1 MTTIATLITHADIP
15 EHVRDLLAVL
25 PWAGTVAEL
34 AGRLGVTERSAYRAL
49 AAGVD
54 LGVVERGEGGCA
66 LTPDAE
72 RILRCRCQGVGRKR
86 EAPGLEYTPVI
97 DKEAALLDRAAYA
110 HRTNSGPAWLR
121 AKGAEL
127 ARKMMEG
134 NT

>member
-1 MTTIATLITHADIP
+1 MTPLAILITHADIP
-15 EHVRDLLAVL
+15 EHVRGLLAVL

-34 AGRLGVTERSAYRAL
+34 AERLGVAERSAYRAL

-86 EAPGLEYTPVI
+86 EAPGLEYTPLADV
-97 DKEAALLDRAAYA
+97 DAARDDRARWFY
-110 HRTNSGPAWLR
+110 RRGSGPKWAMER
-121 AKGAEL
+121 GAKL
-127 ARKMMEG
+127 AREEA
-134 NT
+134 